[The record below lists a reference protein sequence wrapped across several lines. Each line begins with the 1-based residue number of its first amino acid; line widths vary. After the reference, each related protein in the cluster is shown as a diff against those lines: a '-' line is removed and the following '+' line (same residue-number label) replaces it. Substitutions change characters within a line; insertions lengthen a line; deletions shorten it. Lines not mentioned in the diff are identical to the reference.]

1 MCRGGVYQT
10 AGFQSGWC
18 ESLINQSFSQFLFRP
33 SSLKFVRLWYLKYS
47 GHGDCNLKDIVLSQ
61 RGTGI
66 DGRQIGTN
74 I

>member
-1 MCRGGVYQT
+1 MDGVKVL
-10 AGFQSGWC
+10 
-18 ESLINQSFSQFLFRP
+18 LIDHFP
-33 SSLKFVRLWYLKYS
+33 SSYSGHGPKFVRLWYLKSS
-47 GHGDCNLKDIVLSQ
+47 GHGACNFKDIILSQ